1 MRKLFSVLIFSLFCC
16 FNINAQEI
24 SSVGRS
30 GGFYNI
36 YESSGRKITS
46 ITTSAGVLVGYS
58 SKMMILKNGSWY
70 QIYNAQGRKI
80 KSLSVSY
87 VGEILNVAGDTFISK
102 NGAWIYLW
110 DMNGNKIH
118 TDSASKYGY

>member
-1 MRKLFSVLIFSLFCC
+1 MRKFFILLIFSLF
-16 FNINAQEI
+16 FVNMNAQEI

-36 YESSGRKITS
+36 YESSGKKITS

-70 QIYNAQGRKI
+70 QIYNSQGKKV

-87 VGEILNVAGDTFISK
+87 VGEIINVVGNNFISK
-102 NGAWIYLW
+102 NGSWIYTW
-110 DMNGNKIH
+110 DMNGNKIN
-118 TDSASKYGY
+118 TDSASKYEY